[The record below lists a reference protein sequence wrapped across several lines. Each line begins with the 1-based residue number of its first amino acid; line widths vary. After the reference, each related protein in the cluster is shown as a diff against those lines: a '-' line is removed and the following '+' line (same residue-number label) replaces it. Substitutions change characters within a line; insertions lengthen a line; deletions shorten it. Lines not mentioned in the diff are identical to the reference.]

1 MFQEFYA
8 KSDLLAWPMVGL
20 LIFVA
25 IFVGVVAFVV
35 FGLKDKNT
43 LDEVSSLPLAD
54 DTGENQ
60 AEGRPE
66 SNE

>member
-8 KSDLLAWPMVGL
+8 KSDLLAWPLVGL

-35 FGLKDKNT
+35 FGLKDKKKI
-43 LDEVSSLPLAD
+43 DEVSSLPLAD